1 MARLDTGWHAHPRIV
16 GLGLAAMG
24 LHAWSISYCDAK
36 LTDGFIP
43 LGAWPS
49 LPGITPAVH
58 KLERS
63 GLWVACDGGYRLH
76 DYLDYNRSRA
86 RVTEI
91 MAARRVAGHAGG
103 QAKSKQIA
111 KQLAKQNGQHTT
123 KQNGRH
129 GAKQNAPPR
138 IPELINAAAAAV
150 TPEGGSGETNG
161 PGFRSLGSLL
171 GDQQRR
177 QRQSQNSLEDELPDE
192 VRQRLSQPP
201 ITEARTAC

>member
-49 LPGITPAVH
+49 LPGIIPAVH

-91 MAARRVAGHAGG
+91 MAARRVAGQAGG
-103 QAKSKQIA
+103 QANAQAKS
-111 KQLAKQNGQHTT
+111 KQLAKQNGQHPA
-123 KQNGRH
+123 KQNGKH
-129 GAKQNAPPR
+129 GAKQSADPR
-138 IPELINAAAAAV
+138 IPVSPGLINSRSPAGASGEGFLGEGVPPNLPDEVLERLRRPPIGAAAAA
-150 TPEGGSGETNG
+150 E
-161 PGFRSLGSLL
+161 
-171 GDQQRR
+171 
-177 QRQSQNSLEDELPDE
+177 NSKIFDEDKL
-192 VRQRLSQPP
+192 
-201 ITEARTAC
+201 A

>member
-16 GLGLAAMG
+16 ELGLAAMG

-86 RVTEI
+86 RVTQI
-91 MAARRVAGHAGG
+91 AAAKRVAGQAGG
-103 QAKSKQIA
+103 QASASARAQAPPQAKSKQSVE
-111 KQLAKQNGQHTT
+111 QNGQ
-123 KQNGRH
+123 
-129 GAKQNAPPR
+129 ASA
-138 IPELINAAAAAV
+138 
-150 TPEGGSGETNG
+150 
-161 PGFRSLGSLL
+161 
-171 GDQQRR
+171 
-177 QRQSQNSLEDELPDE
+177 
-192 VRQRLSQPP
+192 
-201 ITEARTAC
+201 